1 MAIRGYQPLPGKK
14 ADVTEVNHKSKE
26 MTDGPEEEGEGEKK
40 REDKGEEDKA
50 EEGKGE
56 EGKGEESKE
65 EEREKEASR
74 RSEEAC
80 LEGLSDEI
88 QDMLV
93 VCGIGS

>member
-1 MAIRGYQPLPGKK
+1 MAIRGYQPLAQKK

-40 REDKGEEDKA
+40 REDKE
-50 EEGKGE
+50 EEGKVE
-56 EGKGEESKE
+56 EGKEEESKE
-65 EEREKEASR
+65 EEKEKEASR